1 MAESSS
7 LDRPALLV
15 IDVQNDFS
23 LGSSPHAVPGTDALV
38 PTIARVVSGFRAVGL
53 PVVHVVRLYLA
64 DGSNA
69 DLCRRPLLASGVP
82 LVRPGTEGSQVRTE
96 LQPTP
101 PFTLDHESL
110 LAGKPQPVGPNEWAM
125 YKPRWGAFFATELEA
140 HLRMLGVETVTVV
153 GANFPNCPRT
163 TIYEASE
170 RDFNLVVVADALS
183 RAYPQG
189 LDECAGIGARLLD
202 TDELLTLL
210 DGRVPGAAN
219 QSLRLEM

>member
-1 MAESSS
+1 MVELPS
-7 LDRPALLV
+7 LDRSALLV

-23 LGSSPHAVPGTDALV
+23 LRSSPHAVPGTHELV
-38 PTIARVVSGFRAVGL
+38 PTIAQVVSGFRAVGL

-82 LVRPGTEGSQVRTE
+82 LVRPGTDGSQVRAE
-96 LQPTP
+96 LQPKP

-110 LAGKPQPVGPNEWAM
+110 LAGKLQDVGPNEWAM
-125 YKPRWGAFFATELEA
+125 YKPRWGAFFATELET
-140 HLRMLGVETVTVV
+140 HLRTLGVETVAIV

-170 RDFNLVVVADALS
+170 RDFNLIVVADALS
-183 RAYPQG
+183 CAYPQG
-189 LDECAGIGARLLD
+189 LDECAGIGAHILVA
-202 TDELLTLL
+202 DELLTLF
-210 DGRVPGAAN
+210 GGGGSGAAN
-219 QSLRLEM
+219 R

>member
-1 MAESSS
+1 MAELSA
-7 LDRPALLV
+7 LDQPALLV

-23 LGSSPHAVPGTDALV
+23 LRSSPHAVPGTDELV
-38 PTIARVVSGFRAVGL
+38 PTIGRVVSGFRAAGL
-53 PVVHVVRLYLA
+53 PLIHVVRLYLA

-69 DLCRRPLLASGVP
+69 DLCRRPLLTSGVP

-96 LQPTP
+96 LQPSP

-110 LAGKPQPVGPNEWAM
+110 LAGSLQPVGPNEWVM

-140 HLRMLGVETVTVV
+140 HLRTLGVETVTTV

-170 RDFNLVVVADALS
+170 RDFKLVIVADALS

-189 LDECAGIGARLLD
+189 LDECAGIGARILV

-210 DGRVPGAAN
+210 DSRRSGAAN
-219 QSLRLEM
+219 Q